1 MILKK
6 FSLEEAK
13 KNQRKTFGTNEPN
26 ELFPKLFGRKTK
38 LNEYFGKETGN
49 GQGRSTSANLTK
61 RGNGRCRSFFNSK
74 SGQG

>member
-26 ELFPKLFGRKTK
+26 ELFTKPFRRKIR
-38 LNEYFGKETGN
+38 LNGD
-49 GQGRSTSANLTK
+49 S
-61 RGNGRCRSFFNSK
+61 
-74 SGQG
+74 

>member
-26 ELFPKLFGRKTK
+26 ELFPKLFGRKTR
-38 LNEYFGKETGN
+38 LNEYPGEETGN
-49 GQGRSTSANLTK
+49 RQG
-61 RGNGRCRSFFNSK
+61 
-74 SGQG
+74 